1 MELGASSEKTE
12 KPVED
17 ERESGPI
24 VVGKGRLRVLH
35 GHWWRQGVKWRDSI
49 SGSALVYPHYPGWI
63 TAHPNSKA
71 NSRASPTP
79 AHGGGI
85 TSGKLITIHTGWL
98 ATVLFLLP
106 WGRGDTTEYGSSW
119 KGWQMHMGHVLL
131 MKGPSGSSGALTIT
145 SESFHLKT
153 QTLSSLPATL
163 EKKKNQKN
171 HNPSLRLLILPFKY
185 KLQLKLLIFPG
196 EYEITGEN
204 ITASE
209 ECNSIKE
216 LS

>member
-17 ERESGPI
+17 ERQLGPI
-24 VVGKGRLRVLH
+24 VVGKGRLRVIH

-63 TAHPNSKA
+63 TAHPNSRA

-98 ATVLFLLP
+98 ATVLFLLL
-106 WGRGDTTEYGSSW
+106 WGLGDTTEYSSSW
-119 KGWQMHMGHVLL
+119 KGWKMHMGHVLL
-131 MKGPSGSSGALTIT
+131 MKGPSGSSGAPTIT
-145 SESFHLKT
+145 SESFYLKIHP
-153 QTLSSLPATL
+153 LSSLPATS
-163 EKKKNQKN
+163 EKKKKSEESQSKFQA
-171 HNPSLRLLILPFKY
+171 LILPFKY
-185 KLQLKLLIFPG
+185 ELQLKLLIFPG

>member
-17 ERESGPI
+17 ERQLGPI
-24 VVGKGRLRVLH
+24 VVGKGRLRVIH

-63 TAHPNSKA
+63 TAHPNSRA

-98 ATVLFLLP
+98 ATVLFLLL
-106 WGRGDTTEYGSSW
+106 WGLGDTTEYSSSW
-119 KGWQMHMGHVLL
+119 KGWKMHMGHVLL
-131 MKGPSGSSGALTIT
+131 MKGPSGSSGAPTIT
-145 SESFHLKT
+145 SESFYLKIHP
-153 QTLSSLPATL
+153 LSSLPATS
-163 EKKKNQKN
+163 EKKKKIRRITIQVSGFD
-171 HNPSLRLLILPFKY
+171 PPF
-185 KLQLKLLIFPG
+185 QVW
-196 EYEITGEN
+196 
-204 ITASE
+204 ITAE
-209 ECNSIKE
+209 VADIPRWIWDHRGKYYSIWRM
-216 LS
+216 